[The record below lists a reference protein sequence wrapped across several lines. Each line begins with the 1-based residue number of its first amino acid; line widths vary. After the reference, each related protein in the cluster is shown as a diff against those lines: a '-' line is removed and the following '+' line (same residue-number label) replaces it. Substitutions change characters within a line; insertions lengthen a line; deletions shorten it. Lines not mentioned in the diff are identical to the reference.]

1 MLRSIMQIN
10 SQSRGFTILEV
21 LIALLVFSLGLLGMA
36 GLLVISVKTNHSAYL
51 RTQASFMAQSMGD
64 RMRANLPRVWTGDY
78 DGTYTATTG
87 DTDPCPSGTAC
98 TRQNIAIRDKAQFE
112 TQLGV
117 QLPNASADIDCVP
130 DTTVSVS
137 PSEQASGAPYT
148 GVCHIVISWAEATL
162 DRAQDGTTGSDAPV
176 TQTFAWTFAP

>member
-1 MLRSIMQIN
+1 MPIIVRP
-10 SQSRGFTILEV
+10 RGFTILEV

-78 DGTYTATTG
+78 DGSYSGTTG
-87 DTDPCPSGTAC
+87 DSDPCPLGTAC
-98 TRQNIAIRDKAQFE
+98 TRQNIAIRDKSQFE
-112 TQLGV
+112 TQLGD

-130 DTTVSVS
+130 DGSVSVS
-137 PSEQASGAPYT
+137 PSEQANGAPYT
-148 GVCHIVISWAEATL
+148 GVCHIVIRWAEATL
-162 DRAQDGTTGSDAPV
+162 DRAQDGTPGNETPE